1 MQLEVPD
8 FGAARVLVV
17 GDVML
22 DRYWHGPT
30 GRISPEAPVPV
41 LRVDAEDLR
50 PGGAANVA
58 VNLGSLGVQVGILGL
73 VGDDDHGRL
82 LESQLRSAGV
92 EPLLQRLDTHP
103 TICKLRVVSQRQQL
117 MRLDF
122 ERPFTPAETA
132 GIAER
137 FSQALAD
144 VDVVVI
150 SDYAKGTLCGV
161 EELIAMAREVAVPVL
176 VDPKG
181 TDWQRYAGATL
192 LTPNNTEFC
201 QYKRRC
207 AELGEFGEFGTGTDS
222 GTGTVTSATNW
233 DRHQLEHS
241 AQQAIARLA
250 LDGMLITRGE
260 DGMTLVH
267 RDEAAFHLPAH
278 AREVFDVT
286 GAGDT
291 VIALLAA
298 GLAAGAGLR
307 ESTALANLAASLV
320 VAKVGTASVAVPELE
335 AAAGVP
341 QANREIVDIKALKV
355 LLEPLRNRGERIVMT
370 NGCFD
375 LLHAGHAHYLAQAR
389 ALGDRLIV
397 AVNDDD
403 SVRNLKG
410 AGRPVM
416 PLAQRMAVLASL
428 SAVDWVVAFSEET
441 PAALIEEILP
451 DVLVKGGD
459 YQPDQI
465 AGHDAVTAAGGEVRV
480 LDFIPGESTSAII
493 ERIQQ
498 RPS

>member
-22 DRYWHGPT
+22 DRYWQGPT

-41 LRVDAEDLR
+41 LRVDEEDLR

-58 VNLGSLGVQVGILGL
+58 MNLGSLGAQVRVIGL
-73 VGDDDHGRL
+73 VGNDDHGRL
-82 LESQLRSAGV
+82 LEARLRSGGV
-92 EPLLQRLDTHP
+92 EPLLQRVDTHP
-103 TICKLRVVSQRQQL
+103 TICKLRVISQRQQL

-132 GIAER
+132 GVTER
-137 FSQALAD
+137 FVQALHEA
-144 VDVVVI
+144 DVVVI

-161 EELIAMAREVAVPVL
+161 EDLIREARKVGVPIL

-181 TDWQRYAGATL
+181 TDWRRYAGATL
-192 LTPNNTEFC
+192 LTPNLMEFR
-201 QYKRRC
+201 QYQRQH
-207 AELGEFGEFGTGTDS
+207 GMSSSVDS
-222 GTGTVTSATNW
+222 GDDRLVSGDHTDR
-233 DRHQLEHS
+233 DRHSLEQSAHDVIAQLS
-241 AQQAIARLA
+241 

-260 DGMTLVH
+260 EGMSLLF
-267 RDEAAFHLPAH
+267 REEPPFHLPAH

-298 GLAAGAGLR
+298 ALAAGSDFRHAT
-307 ESTALANLAASLV
+307 SLANLAASLV

-335 AAAGVP
+335 AAAGVMYR
-341 QANREIVDIKALKV
+341 NREVVNRKPLQAI
-355 LLEPLRNRGERIVMT
+355 LEPLRNRGERIVMT

-375 LLHAGHAHYLAQAR
+375 LLHAGHVHYLEQAR
-389 ALGDRLIV
+389 ALGDRLVV
-397 AVNDDD
+397 AVNDDE
-403 SVRNLKG
+403 SVQRLKG

-416 PLAQRMAVLASL
+416 PLAQRMSVLAAL
-428 SAVDWVVAFSEET
+428 SAVDWVIPFSEDT
-441 PAALIEEILP
+441 PADLIGEILP

-459 YQPDQI
+459 YTPDQI
-465 AGHDAVTAAGGEVRV
+465 AGYEAVTAAGGAVRV
-480 LDFIPGESTSAII
+480 LDFVAGESTSTII
-493 ERIQQ
+493 DRIQQ
-498 RPS
+498 RS